1 MCLNGDYGRCF
12 TFAFVFVA
20 KCSGDSRDVVRRS
33 NEGGQ
38 ELLFLFGLSLRSCL
52 NASTRTFVLIKCE
65 FGAD

>member
-38 ELLFLFGLSLRSCL
+38 ELLFLFGRFLLLAELFECQHTYFCF
-52 NASTRTFVLIKCE
+52 N
-65 FGAD
+65 